1 MTMQDSNE
9 GQIAPEIDAPQQPEA
24 KNGTADPRLE
34 QFAAKER
41 QLRKMQ
47 QDLATEKQRLTAEG
61 ERYKTGYVAKDRL
74 TQDPLSAL
82 EEAGITPDKLSE
94 LLMNAPNTNDPTVR
108 MLRAEM
114 KRLQDKQDFF
124 DKKQQEETQQRYD
137 QATKQIGR
145 EAALLVDSDSNFETI
160 KATGKADEVTKLIL
174 EEFNTTGVL
183 LDVKEAAQRVEDRLV
198 EEGMKYASVGKIKSR
213 LAPPADPVEQKP
225 AAPSAQPQVRTITQN
240 MTTSTPTGNSEKDR
254 IARAIAAFSKSK
266 T

>member
-1 MTMQDSNE
+1 MQDSNE
-9 GQIAPEIDAPQQPEA
+9 GLVAPEAIDDAPQPEA

-47 QDLATEKQRLTAEG
+47 QELATEKQRLTGEA

-74 TQDPLSAL
+74 TSDPLSAL
-82 EEAGITPDKLSE
+82 EEAGITSDKLSE

-137 QATKQIGR
+137 NATKQIGR
-145 EAALLVDSDSNFETI
+145 EASMLVDSDPNFETI

-198 EEGMKYASVGKIKSR
+198 DEGMKYASVSKIKSR
-213 LAPPADPVEQKP
+213 LAPQAEPAEQKQ
-225 AAPSAQPQVRTITQN
+225 AVTQSQPQVRTITQN
-240 MTTSTPTGNSEKDR
+240 MTPTTSTGNSEKDR
-254 IARAIAAFSKSK
+254 VARAIAAFSKSK
-266 T
+266 Q